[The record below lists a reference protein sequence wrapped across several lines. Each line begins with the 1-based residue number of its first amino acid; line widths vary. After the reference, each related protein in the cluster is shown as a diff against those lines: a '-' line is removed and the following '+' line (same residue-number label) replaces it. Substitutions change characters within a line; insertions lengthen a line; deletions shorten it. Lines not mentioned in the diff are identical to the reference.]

1 MASNHEAELKRSCKV
16 AARFHHIPATKARSC
31 YTDSNYHTVSV
42 RGFKSQWRRDICD
55 WQAAAANRSAA
66 EQVVHG
72 RSSELHLPHSAD
84 QQSQLTASFFGR
96 TASSYLVFV
105 SNTPEKAS
113 SHRRRYPPLPPP
125 LCLHPDAAHR
135 EAHFK
140 VLCTCCELWM
150 LDGLAEQ
157 QYSCRCP
164 RSDQGCPP
172 NYFHCSSSINYY
184 TRCLK
189 VELLYR
195 NVTEFAS
202 EHELEQKKQTQDLFA
217 GEELDRSDNEIRS
230 EIRSCGD

>member
-1 MASNHEAELKRSCKV
+1 
-16 AARFHHIPATKARSC
+16 
-31 YTDSNYHTVSV
+31 
-42 RGFKSQWRRDICD
+42 
-55 WQAAAANRSAA
+55 
-66 EQVVHG
+66 
-72 RSSELHLPHSAD
+72 
-84 QQSQLTASFFGR
+84 
-96 TASSYLVFV
+96 
-105 SNTPEKAS
+105 
-113 SHRRRYPPLPPP
+113 
-125 LCLHPDAAHR
+125 
-135 EAHFK
+135 
-140 VLCTCCELWM
+140 M

-157 QYSCRCP
+157 QYSYRCP